1 MEKTQKNNRYKF
13 HVIIVFLLILFCA
26 GIAPKALQNDTFYTI
41 KVGEYISQNGI
52 GNLKEDPFS
61 WIELPYTFPHWLYD
75 LIIYSIYSIAGMNGI
90 YASTIV
96 LTCILGI
103 SIYFTSNKISKNAPI
118 SAIVTFIAMYLIKP
132 YLAARAQLVT
142 FSFMCLTIYLIE
154 KYLENAKKRY
164 AIGLIIFSLLIVNL
178 HMAVWPFFFV
188 LFLPYFAEY
197 FISLDIIN
205 FDLIIKLKMLLLK
218 DKEKN
223 AEKIKELQSRLEDN
237 KVKREKVKKKPYKI
251 TVTRNDNVKKLFIV
265 MLICI
270 CMGIFTP
277 TGITTPY
284 TYLYKTLTGNTMT
297 VINEH
302 LPLEIE
308 NNKEFVAF
316 FVVYILLLTF
326 VDIKISAKH
335 LFYYIGILFLA
346 ISARRQVSMFLIIC
360 TPILAKIIGD
370 IFEKYAPKLQENVIK
385 IAIDFYSKVILT
397 TLLIIVLIQN
407 IKVRKSEEYYTN
419 NDYPIKAAAW
429 IKENLDYK
437 NIKLFNEYNYGSYL
451 LFEEI
456 PIMIDS
462 RCDLYTPQYN
472 TKTGKAKDGQDIF
485 MDVQNVGTG
494 AEDYKEVFAKYGIT
508 HVITYSNS
516 NLNKKIQK
524 DKNYE
529 KIYPTTVEEKEQDD
543 RFTIYERI
551 VENNQ

>member
-237 KVKREKVKKKPYKI
+237 KVKREKVKKNPYKI

-346 ISARRQVSMFLIIC
+346 INARRQVSMFLIIC

>member
-237 KVKREKVKKKPYKI
+237 KVKREKVKKNPYKI

-472 TKTGKAKDGQDIF
+472 TKTGKTKDGQDIF